1 MATSTISAPISNFYS
16 PANWGSRASIKAM
29 LEKINTKYGSFIK
42 TASENSKIPAKL
54 IASFIAVESGGNA
67 SVGYNAKEPAKSSKT
82 AGLMQWNR
90 DYADETLETE
100 FKQGRLTPEEKSIL
114 AKYGIKFDAN
124 GQTRAIT
131 AQDQI
136 KPELNILIGSMLLGQ
151 YADSYIG
158 SGKSVM
164 VNGVRRTWAIDENN
178 GQLRL
183 DRIISVYNAGPFGA
197 IGERAT
203 KGSHANAKALS
214 EAQPFPTNTYIAKM
228 YGINGTLDI
237 LSKELF
243 NIL

>member
-42 TASENSKIPAKL
+42 VASENSKIPAKL
-54 IASFIAVESGGNA
+54 IASFIAVESGGNPLA
-67 SVGYNAKEPAKSSKT
+67 GGSSSPT
-82 AGLMQWNR
+82 QGLMQWNR
-90 DYADETLETE
+90 NYADETLETE
-100 FKQGRLTPEEKSIL
+100 YKQGRLTPEEKSIL

-124 GQTRAIT
+124 GNTRTIT
-131 AQDQI
+131 QADQI

-158 SGKSVM
+158 GGKSVM
-164 VNGVRRTWAIDENN
+164 VNGVKRNWAIDENN

-183 DRIISVYNAGPFGA
+183 DRIISVYNAGAYGA

-203 KGSHANAKALS
+203 KGSHANPKALAD
-214 EAQPFPTNTYIAKM
+214 AQPSPTNAYIAKM

-237 LSKELF
+237 LSKELS